1 MSQPRTH
8 DWNKGRVVLDRR
20 GSDGEYDV
28 RYPRKAH
35 PNERPAPSYYGP
47 NFSNVENKRS
57 ASLAYGD
64 IRHPRMPD
72 PYVKRPQP
80 YPVEVQRD
88 YDEYK
93 KYGDLYADAKAKT
106 KDNKKLLRTGV
117 DKPQYRQIM
126 ETVRDTAHG
135 SMVAANTAAAA
146 RTGFAHKYPYAYED
160 LDAQRTHHKSA
171 NDLLNGARNAR
182 SQEQK
187 ASRGL
192 LRGK

>member
-1 MSQPRTH
+1 MSRGHTR
-8 DWNKGRVVLDRR
+8 DWKKERVVLDRR

-28 RYPRKAH
+28 SYNRSHRI
-35 PNERPAPSYYGP
+35 ERPGPSYYGP

-80 YPVEVQRD
+80 YPEEVQRD

-117 DKPQYRQIM
+117 DKPQYQQIM

-135 SMVAANTAAAA
+135 SMVAANTYVPD
-146 RTGFAHKYPYAYED
+146 TMSK
-160 LDAQRTHHKSA
+160 
-171 NDLLNGARNAR
+171 
-182 SQEQK
+182 
-187 ASRGL
+187 
-192 LRGK
+192 